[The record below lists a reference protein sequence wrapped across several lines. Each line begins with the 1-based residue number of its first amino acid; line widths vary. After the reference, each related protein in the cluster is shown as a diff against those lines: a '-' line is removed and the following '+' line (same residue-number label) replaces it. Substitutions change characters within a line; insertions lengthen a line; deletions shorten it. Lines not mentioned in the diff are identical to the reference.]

1 MAEGDAAPEKTGADA
16 AAPPLVRGLV
26 AALLEALR
34 TRLDL
39 AAVELEIYLL
49 ALTRMLLLAMAAL
62 ACVLL
67 ALAFGFTA
75 LVVALWDTHRMLA
88 LVGGSVLFIALAG
101 TFGWLAART
110 VRLQPGVLP
119 GSLAQ
124 LHEDQQRVRGDP

>member
-1 MAEGDAAPEKTGADA
+1 MPTASASPGKAEAD
-16 AAPPLVRGLV
+16 AAPPLVRGLM

-49 ALTRMLLLAMAAL
+49 ALTRMLMLAIGAL

-67 ALAFGFTA
+67 ALAFGVTA
-75 LVVALWDTHRMLA
+75 LVVALWDGHRMLV
-88 LVGGSVLFIALAG
+88 LVGASLLFVALAG

-110 VRLQPGVLP
+110 LRLQQGVLP
-119 GSLAQ
+119 GSLAE
-124 LHEDQQRVRGDP
+124 LHEDEKRLRSGR